1 MVGPRGE
8 VLQNLPLAR
17 VVLSASELALL
28 VDGLSLLGD
37 AFFVKQSLDK
47 EVCESLHTFN
57 ELPTRHLE
65 VIVGLLV

>member
-1 MVGPRGE
+1 MVGPRGK

-37 AFFVKQSLDK
+37 AFFVKQRLDK
-47 EVCESLHTFN
+47 KVCESLHALN

>member
-47 EVCESLHTFN
+47 EVCESLHAFY
-57 ELPTRHLE
+57 ELPTCHLE
-65 VIVGLLV
+65 VIVCLLV